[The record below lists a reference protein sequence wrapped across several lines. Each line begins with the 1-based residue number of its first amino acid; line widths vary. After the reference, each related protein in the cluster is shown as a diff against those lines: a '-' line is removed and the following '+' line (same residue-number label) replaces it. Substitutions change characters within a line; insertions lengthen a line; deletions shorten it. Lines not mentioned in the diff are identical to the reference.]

1 MRRQRGFTLIEL
13 MVGSA
18 VTFLTVLAVS
28 AAFIGYTQSFYTQA
42 GIRGGQA
49 SLRQTHLMVVRNL
62 RMAGYGMEP
71 PLAFGFPDDWSRES
85 LKAVNRSDRLVFR
98 MRNPAFNAF
107 ASGVSSTSITLSN
120 PLPELLRKG
129 QIIQVMCPGALAW
142 TYAQLSMDAP
152 KGDTSLNLEAA
163 DGKFPRLNA
172 FTPSC
177 FGSGAGGLGVY
188 VFKID
193 VYDYSIRLIDEDGNP
208 GTPDRPYLF
217 RRHGLNEGDP
227 VDSFGEPVAED
238 IEAMRVSFLRGDG
251 SMFVPTKYDD
261 LAHPAPDY
269 STPLDDALRGNNNPA
284 NIRAVVVGLV
294 ARSTTR
300 DTGAGPEL
308 MNQIPA
314 FGRKLSGTN
323 VVLEGPLTKDGSGKP
338 LPHGFRRVVSEMSV
352 QLRNMRSSEMPV
364 PVYTLDSTT
373 PGACKG
379 VLPKDDFNCAGG

>member
-71 PLAFGFPDDWSRES
+71 KLAFDFPDGWSRDS
-85 LKAVNRSDRLVFR
+85 LTAINRSDRLVFR

-107 ASGVSSTSITLSN
+107 ASSVSATSATLSK
-120 PLPELLRKG
+120 PLPEMLRKG
-129 QIIQVMCPGALAW
+129 QIIQVVCPGAIAW
-142 TYAQLSMDAP
+142 TYAQLSVDAL
-152 KGDTSLNLEAA
+152 KGDTELKLEAA
-163 DGKFPRLNA
+163 NGKFPRLNE

-177 FGSGAGGLGVY
+177 FGSGSGGLGVY
-188 VFKID
+188 VFKIE

-208 GTPDRPYLF
+208 VTPDRPYLF

-251 SMFVPTKYDD
+251 SMFIPSKHDD
-261 LAHPAPDY
+261 PVHPAPDY
-269 STPLDDALRGNNNPA
+269 STPLDDALRRNNNPA
-284 NIRAVVVGLV
+284 NIRAVVIGLV

-300 DTGAGPEL
+300 DSGAGPQM

-314 FGRKLSGTN
+314 FGRKLVGTDA
-323 VVLEGPLTKDGSGKP
+323 VPEDALTKDGSGKP
-338 LPHGFRRVVSEMSV
+338 LPYGFRRMVSEMSV
-352 QLRNMRSSEMPV
+352 QVRNMRSSEMPV

-373 PGACKG
+373 PDVCKG
-379 VLPKDDFNCAGG
+379 VLPSDDFNCAGG